1 MTPSCDAIYFI
12 SSFDIILNKNLKS
25 ILLITLLNEFEW
37 QTLLLKS
44 KKTEKRSHLKQ
55 LEHYLN
61 LIFAFWKKKISK

>member
-25 ILLITLLNEFEW
+25 ILLITLLYEFEW

-44 KKTEKRSHLKQ
+44 KKTEKRSQTKFGHCD
-55 LEHYLN
+55 
-61 LIFAFWKKKISK
+61 S